1 MTWSGALD
9 YDPAFRSARGGNGNV
24 PHMHPSP
31 DLDRTTG
38 PDDGGLLAADSLP
51 QPDAIVDANGLFCP
65 IPIVRTA
72 ERVRRLRPG
81 AVLELRA
88 DDPVTRVDLPNWCR
102 GQGHR
107 FLGWTT
113 DGRQLRL
120 FLAVAGRAATSR
132 R

>member
-1 MTWSGALD
+1 
-9 YDPAFRSARGGNGNV
+9 
-24 PHMHPSP
+24 MHPTPGLDLSISP
-31 DLDRTTG
+31 A
-38 PDDGGLLAADSLP
+38 DGGPLAGDSLP
-51 QPDAIVDANGLFCP
+51 RAEAVVDAIGLFCP

-72 ERVRRLRPG
+72 ARVRALRPG

-113 DGRQLRL
+113 DGKDLRL
-120 FLAVAGRAATSR
+120 FLAVAGAAAGRAAAR
-132 R
+132 EE

>member
-1 MTWSGALD
+1 MK
-9 YDPAFRSARGGNGNV
+9 
-24 PHMHPSP
+24 PSR
-31 DLDRTTG
+31 DLDPELR
-38 PDDGGLLAADSLP
+38 PADGGPLAATELP
-51 QPDAIVDANGLFCP
+51 RSDAVVDAIGLFCP

-72 ERVRRLRPG
+72 ERARALAPG

-113 DGRQLRL
+113 DGGELRL
-120 FLAVAGRAATSR
+120 FLAIGGRAAART
-132 R
+132 